1 MTPRALKA
9 LVARSFSDA
18 PFPATEDVVSHE
30 CVECNGMRAA
40 FGRRAPANV
49 DAAAVLAYAT
59 SLALF
64 TPSAFRHFLA
74 SFLLYAI
81 DHPESEVASSLP
93 YALGPEEVDEFYA
106 ARFGLFSPEEK
117 TATLQV
123 LRYLR
128 AHDPFGSDNDVYDL
142 VERHWAAA

>member
-1 MTPRALKA
+1 MAQTGLKA
-9 LVARSFSDA
+9 LVASTFSDA
-18 PFPATEDVVSHE
+18 PFSATEEVVSHE
-30 CVECNGMRAA
+30 CLECSGMRTA
-40 FGRRAPANV
+40 FGSHAPTKV

-64 TPSAFRHFLA
+64 TPSAFHHFLP

-81 DHPESEVASSLP
+81 DHPQSEVASSLP

-106 ARFGLFSPEEK
+106 ARFNLFSLEEK
-117 TATLQV
+117 AATLQV

-128 AHDPFGSDNDVYDL
+128 ANDPFGSDTGVYDL
-142 VERHWAAA
+142 VETHWASA